1 MWFYGQ
7 RFLKKSFL
15 CQYAC
20 CWCIWLSLMKSW
32 KWSRVYCMGEVRN
45 WPYWNFTEWPA
56 AVLKTRS
63 EGYCIDWPSVSV
75 KWRQNV
81 CIGRNSPCGQV
92 VFLRIA
98 ISYFHVRASLR
109 DELVARGD
117 SSKPWRSLPY
127 ENNMCFHRFFKWD
140 ESTCCFRKMLLI
152 MKLCKTCVP
161 QDSVC
166 CSDDAGYRR
175 SARICAASSAA
186 AAPAASAKSS
196 PEEA

>member
-56 AVLKTRS
+56 AVLKTHS
-63 EGYCIDWPSVSV
+63 EDTAQGPGWRPFTTSRPVSFLYILAVSATIWMTGYCIDWPSVSV

-109 DELVARGD
+109 DELVARK
-117 SSKPWRSLPY
+117 SLRVTVLRKQHVLSKLFQMGWK
-127 ENNMCFHRFFKWD
+127 H
-140 ESTCCFRKMLLI
+140 MLFW
-152 MKLCKTCVP
+152 
-161 QDSVC
+161 
-166 CSDDAGYRR
+166 
-175 SARICAASSAA
+175 
-186 AAPAASAKSS
+186 
-196 PEEA
+196 